1 MDILQ
6 TLINRVLA
14 EHGKNATDPS
24 LT

>member
-14 EHGKNATDPS
+14 EHGKNAADPS